1 MLSDRLDQR
10 LAEKPGLSD
19 ARLFHRTRY
28 ALGKKIDHAAFVL
41 MRRRGG
47 MVGIA
52 RVRVVMTMMVM
63 VRTIGRLTGSVQ
75 LRMQLRTHAR
85 RAEHQD
91 ERNTQQ
97 CDHALKRARH

>member
-1 MLSDRLDQR
+1 M
-10 LAEKPGLSD
+10 SD
-19 ARLFHRTRY
+19 ARLFHRTRH
-28 ALGKKIDHAAFVL
+28 ALGKKIDHAAFIL

-75 LRMQLRTHAR
+75 LRVQLRTHAR

-91 ERNTQQ
+91 ERNPQQ
-97 CDHALKRARH
+97 CDHALERVRH